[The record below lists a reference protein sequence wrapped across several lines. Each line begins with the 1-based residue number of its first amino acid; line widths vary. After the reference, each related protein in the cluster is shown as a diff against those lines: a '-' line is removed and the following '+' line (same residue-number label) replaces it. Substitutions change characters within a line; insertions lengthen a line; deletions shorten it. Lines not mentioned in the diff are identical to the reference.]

1 MANARGK
8 TTKSRYAQRTAE
20 GDWSLRCMMPNV
32 CTVTAAASDK
42 VIQLVYLRVPITS
55 LDFDAGAS
63 PMLAQTKKPNHE
75 VGLSH

>member
-1 MANARGK
+1 
-8 TTKSRYAQRTAE
+8 
-20 GDWSLRCMMPNV
+20 MPNV